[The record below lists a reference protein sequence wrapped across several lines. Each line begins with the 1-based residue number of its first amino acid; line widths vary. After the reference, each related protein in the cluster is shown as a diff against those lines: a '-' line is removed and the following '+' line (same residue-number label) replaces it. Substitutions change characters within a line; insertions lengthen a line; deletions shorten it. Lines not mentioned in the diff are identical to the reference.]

1 MTIKSIVMTLYT
13 HSLSSLF
20 EHICTPYFT
29 DSVEYVSMCAC
40 TDLNSLFVVIVTK
53 APDAEYHYYYYYCFS

>member
-20 EHICTPYFT
+20 EHICTPYLQT
-29 DSVEYVSMCAC
+29 LWNMYLCAHVQ
-40 TDLNSLFVVIVTK
+40 TLNSLFVVIVTK